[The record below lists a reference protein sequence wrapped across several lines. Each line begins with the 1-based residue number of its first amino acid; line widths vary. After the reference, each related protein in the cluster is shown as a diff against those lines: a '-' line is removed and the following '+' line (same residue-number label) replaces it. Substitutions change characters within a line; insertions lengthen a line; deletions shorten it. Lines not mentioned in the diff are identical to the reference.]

1 MCLSLRRCLLLARLM
16 SGAIAFVLSAHAA
29 APPAPLAPALAFEDI
44 DLAACAVTVA
54 DSADAARAPHT
65 TPAEAA
71 YVRAALGLATD
82 GWGWGWP
89 G

>member
-54 DSADAARAPHT
+54 DSATPDAPAHIM
-65 TPAEAA
+65 PAEAP
-71 YVRAALGLATD
+71 YIRYILGLNPD